1 MKTFLKTYSN
11 SFKIMAIIL
20 AFGFFAEVFG
30 QPGGPWGPREP
41 YGPQFDDP
49 MRQQIRK
56 RIETIKIWKL
66 TEELNLTEQQSEK
79 FFPVYNK
86 FKDDTE
92 AIEIERR
99 QVIEKLDE
107 LTTKENSSAD
117 EINKLLDEIERLD
130 GNFNSTKAVFRGK
143 LEDILTIQQI
153 GRLYVFEVMFQRQM
167 QEIVRDIR
175 QKTKGESRK
184 GP

>member
-1 MKTFLKTYSN
+1 MKIFN
-11 SFKIMAIIL
+11 VRIIVIIL
-20 AFGFFAEVFG
+20 AFGFFAETFG
-30 QPGGPWGPREP
+30 QVGGPRGQMGPYNP
-41 YGPQFDDP
+41 PFDRP
-49 MRQQIRK
+49 MQRQIRK

-86 FKDDTE
+86 FKDELKATE
-92 AIEIERR
+92 TERR

-107 LTTKENSSAD
+107 LTVKENSSAD
-117 EINKLLDEIERLD
+117 EINKLLDEIESLD
-130 GNFNSTKAVFRGK
+130 GNFNSIKAVFRSK

-167 QEIVRDIR
+167 QEIIRDIR
-175 QKTKGESRK
+175 QKTRGGESRR
-184 GP
+184 GPR